1 MPTDSVL
8 ACCAGRGVTRH
19 YPEFGSRLG
28 PEGVADMDDQDLNT
42 AHVRRKPG
50 PALWLSAGGVAVLAL
65 GIAIGSTFDA
75 EPATTAATLPTTSPQ
90 AKTSP
95 TTTESVAAARPGTV
109 WLSDLPP
116 VDSSSIDDMYV
127 ESPWTVAPAK
137 VRKVTYPK
145 SVSATGAW
153 CSAAQLTFA
162 LDGKYDRFTA
172 QVAIA
177 DDSLAT
183 KELDFY
189 VLVDGH
195 RPAEL
200 ANTGPTPQPVD
211 LPVTGARLLTIGVEP
226 SAEEDPSD
234 CPGPERVGVWA
245 DPALTPAG

>member
-1 MPTDSVL
+1 
-8 ACCAGRGVTRH
+8 
-19 YPEFGSRLG
+19 
-28 PEGVADMDDQDLNT
+28 MDDQDLKT
-42 AHVRRKPG
+42 AHVRRRTG
-50 PALWLSAGGVAVLAL
+50 PALWLSAAGVAVLAL

-75 EPATTAATLPTTSPQ
+75 EPTTTAAATLPTTSPQ
-90 AKTSP
+90 ARTS
-95 TTTESVAAARPGTV
+95 TATTESVAAARPGTV

-127 ESPWTVAPAK
+127 ESPWTAAPAK
-137 VRKVTYPK
+137 VRKVTYTK

-153 CSAAQLTFA
+153 CASAQLTFA

-189 VLVDGH
+189 VVVDGH
-195 RPAEL
+195 RATEI
-200 ANTGPTPQPVD
+200 ANTGPTPHPVD
-211 LPVTGARLLTIGVEP
+211 LPVTGARLLTLGVEP

-245 DPALTPAG
+245 DPALAPTPTG

>member
-1 MPTDSVL
+1 
-8 ACCAGRGVTRH
+8 
-19 YPEFGSRLG
+19 
-28 PEGVADMDDQDLNT
+28 MDDQDLNT

-75 EPATTAATLPTTSPQ
+75 EPATTAAALPTTSPQ
-90 AKTSP
+90 AGRPTSTS
-95 TTTESVAAARPGTV
+95 TTTESVAAARPGAV

-127 ESPWTVAPAK
+127 ESPWTAAPAK
-137 VRKVTYPK
+137 VRKVTYTK

-153 CSAAQLTFA
+153 CSSAQLTFA

-189 VLVDGH
+189 VLLDDH
-195 RPAEL
+195 RATEL

-211 LPVTGARLLTIGVEP
+211 LPVTGARLLTIGVESTADRP
-226 SAEEDPSD
+226 DD

>member
-1 MPTDSVL
+1 
-8 ACCAGRGVTRH
+8 
-19 YPEFGSRLG
+19 
-28 PEGVADMDDQDLNT
+28 MDDQDLNT

-50 PALWLSAGGVAVLAL
+50 PALWLSAAGVAVLAL

-75 EPATTAATLPTTSPQ
+75 EPATTAAPALPTTSPQ
-90 AKTSP
+90 ATTS
-95 TTTESVAAARPGTV
+95 TTESVAAARPGTI

-127 ESPWTVAPAK
+127 ESPWTAAPAK

-153 CSAAQLTFA
+153 CSSAQLTFA

-189 VLVDGH
+189 VLVDDH
-195 RPAEL
+195 RAAEI

-226 SAEEDPSD
+226 LAEDPSD

-245 DPALTPAG
+245 DPTLTPAG